1 MIQIDSDIVCRV
13 NAIHGPFENYREAID
28 KFVPIPDS
36 NLCNFDMLVAKF
48 KSFEDTDMQWSR
60 FSHDP
65 CASGPGQR
73 RLWPPSLPPVSFFHP
88 RPPHSRAS
96 Y

>member
-1 MIQIDSDIVCRV
+1 MIQIDSDIVCLV

-48 KSFEDTDMQWSR
+48 
-60 FSHDP
+60 
-65 CASGPGQR
+65 
-73 RLWPPSLPPVSFFHP
+73 
-88 RPPHSRAS
+88 
-96 Y
+96 